1 MSRQQTATLQAVLAM
16 LESLPESQQDDLMKI
31 LPRRRPERRR
41 GLLAARIQAARAKY
55 TRGEATQGTV
65 DELMLWSK

>member
-55 TRGEATQGTV
+55 TRGDVTQTACTDLVTGA
-65 DELMLWSK
+65 K

>member
-55 TRGEATQGTV
+55 TRGEATKGTV